1 MTHSRRFALS
11 LALVLAATLS
21 IADAAGTP
29 TADEI
34 LKATGVSGGLV
45 VQIGCGDGS
54 LLADLGSHDRLL
66 VHGLDT
72 SAENVAEARQT
83 IRDAGCYGAA
93 SVARFDG
100 KTLPYVDRFVNLLIA
115 ADLGD
120 LPKDEVLRVLAPLGV
135 AYIKNGGAWTKIA
148 NPWPS
153 DIDEWTHY
161 LHSPNNNAVAAD
173 NVAAQPRS
181 LQWITEPRFGRSHEE
196 MASVSTVVTAQGR
209 VFYIVDD
216 APFASI
222 RFNGQWNLAAR
233 DAFNGVLLWKREI
246 PQWNDHLRHF
256 RSGPVHLQR
265 RLAAVGDRVY
275 VTLGLAA
282 PVTVID
288 ATTGESLKTYDGTE
302 HTEEIIVDGDVL
314 YVAAG
319 TSESQRVGG
328 GLHGRDEPKPTDF
341 RFIAAIDLE
350 SGKTLWKHS
359 FPSNEGL
366 LPLTLAVDDGGVYYQ
381 STKGVAQLDAKT
393 GKQNWLTP
401 RDTPAKRMGFSAP
414 TLVVSDGVVL
424 CADREASASKP
435 DLAPA
440 KDGKISWGVHGWSE
454 GGYPR
459 KSASVL
465 RAYSAEDGKEL
476 WNASCAEQYNAPTDV
491 FVVDGVVWVGTGF
504 KGYDL
509 NSGSEIRTLNWRGAP
524 VSMPHHRCYRNKAT
538 SSYIFTGRSGV
549 EVVSLEEGW
558 IGNNSWIRGTCQ
570 YGIMPANGLIYAP
583 PNACACNNKV
593 KVLGLTAA
601 AADRNLPE
609 PAPTS
614 ERIET
619 GPACSNLGK
628 LKASATDWTMYRANN
643 ARGSASASSIPTE
656 LKPQWTA
663 NLGGKLTQP
672 IAVGDI
678 VYIASIDA
686 HTIYALSAT
695 EGKMLWT
702 FTAEG
707 RIDSSPTFYQGALLF
722 GSADG
727 HVYCLR
733 AEDGELA
740 WRFRAAPHERL
751 IGSFG
756 QLESLWPV
764 NGSVIVQN
772 GQVFV
777 AAGRNTYLDGGIVLY
792 RLDPATGAEISQT
805 VICDVDPETG
815 KQTGVEGSGGF
826 DMQGVRMDLL
836 SGDGETVFMKHY
848 RFDGKGQPMTENK
861 PHLLSV
867 DGFLGEE
874 WFVRSYWIYGTT
886 VRAGWGGW
894 AAAASSAPAARIMA
908 IADDALFGYG
918 RKSIAGGATGHRADA
933 YHLWCRAK
941 QPATPPAA
949 ETPKDVR
956 RGDKKRPKTPPLA
969 APKWSV
975 EDSLIVRAM
984 ALTPEALVVAGPPDL
999 GKKTANILAYE
1010 NEGEALAGFQ
1020 GERGTFLRVIST
1032 EDGSTL
1038 GETKLTAMPVFDGL
1052 SVAGGKVFTALKDG
1066 SVVCLGE

>member
-11 LALVLAATLS
+11 LALVSAATLG
-21 IADAAGTP
+21 IARAAETP

-34 LKATGVSGGLV
+34 LETTGVSGGLV

-66 VHGLDT
+66 VHGLCANAD
-72 SAENVAEARQT
+72 NVAKARRT
-83 IRDAGCYGAA
+83 IQDAGCYGKA
-93 SVARFDG
+93 SVAQFDG
-100 KTLPYVDRFVNLLIA
+100 KTLPYVDRFVNLIIA
-115 ADLGD
+115 EDLGD

-135 AYIKNGGAWTKIA
+135 AYIKDGGAWTKIA
-148 NPWPS
+148 NPWPA

-161 LHSPNNNAVAAD
+161 LHGPNNNAVAAD
-173 NVAAQPRS
+173 EVAAQPRS

-196 MASVSTVVTAQGR
+196 MASVSTAVSARGR

-222 RFNGQWNLAAR
+222 RFRGQWNLAAR

-265 RLAAVGDRVY
+265 RLAAVDDRVY

-282 PVTVID
+282 PVTAID
-288 ATTGESLKTYDGTE
+288 AATGETVKTYRGTE

-314 YVAAG
+314 YVTAG
-319 TSESQRVGG
+319 TSETRRVGG

-341 RFIAAIDLE
+341 RFIAAIDIE
-350 SGKTLWKHS
+350 SGEMLWKHA
-359 FPSNEGL
+359 FAGNEGL
-366 LPLTLAVDDGGVYYQ
+366 LPLTLAVDESGVYYQ
-381 STKGVAQLDAKT
+381 STKGVGRLDAKS

-401 RDTPAKRMGFSAP
+401 RDTPARRMGFSAP

-435 DLAPA
+435 ELAPA
-440 KDGKISWGVHGWSE
+440 KDGKISWGVHGWNE
-454 GGYPR
+454 GGYSR
-459 KSASVL
+459 KSASML
-465 RAYSAEDGKEL
+465 RAYSTENGEEL

-509 NSGSEIRTLNWRGAP
+509 KSGNEIRTLNWRGAP

-538 SSYIFTGRSGV
+538 SNYILTGRSGV
-549 EVVSLEEGW
+549 EVVSLEDGW
-558 IGNNSWIRGTCQ
+558 IGNNSWIRGACQ

-601 AADRNLPE
+601 APDRKLPE

-614 ERIET
+614 ERIKT
-619 GPACSNLGK
+619 GPAYGDVGK
-628 LKASATDWTMYRANN
+628 RKAAACDWTMYRANN
-643 ARGSASASSIPTE
+643 ARGGAVATTIPTD
-656 LKPQWTA
+656 LKSQWTTKI
-663 NLGGKLTQP
+663 GGKLTQP
-672 IAVGDI
+672 IAVENV
-678 VYIASIDA
+678 VYVASTDA
-686 HTIYALSAT
+686 HTVHALSAAD
-695 EGKMLWT
+695 GKTRWT

-707 RIDSSPTFYQGALLF
+707 RIDSSPTFYRGALLF
-722 GSADG
+722 GSAAG

-733 AEDGELA
+733 AEDGALV
-740 WRFRAAPHERL
+740 WRFRAAPHQRL

-764 NGSVIVQN
+764 NGSVLVQN
-772 GQVFV
+772 DEVFV
-777 AAGRNTYLDGGIVLY
+777 AAGRNTYLDGGVTLY
-792 RLDPATGAEISQT
+792 RLDPDTGAAISKT
-805 VICDVDPETG
+805 VLCDVDPETG

-826 DMQGVRMDLL
+826 DMQGVRTDLL

-848 RFDGKGQPMTENK
+848 RFDGDGQPMAENK

-894 AAAASSAPAARIMA
+894 AAAASSAPAARIMS
-908 IADDALFGYG
+908 IGDSYLFGYG
-918 RKSIAGGATGHRADA
+918 RESIAGGATGHKADA
-933 YHLWCRAK
+933 YHLWCRAR
-941 QPATPPAA
+941 QPATPAA
-949 ETPKDVR
+949 APKDVR
-956 RGDKKRPKTPPLA
+956 RGDKKRPKAPALA

-975 EDSLIVRAM
+975 KDALIVRAM
-984 ALTPEALVVAGPPDL
+984 ALTPNALVVAGPPDL
-999 GKKTANILAYE
+999 GKKTSGVLAYE
-1010 NEGEALAGFQ
+1010 NEDEALAGFH
-1020 GERGTFLRVIST
+1020 GERGVFLRVLST

-1038 GETKLTAMPVFDGL
+1038 GETKLDALPVFDGM
-1052 SVAGGKVFTALKDG
+1052 SIANGKVFTALRDG
-1066 SVVCLGE
+1066 SVVCLGK